1 MRSRVGGGLEFEGWE
16 LGVGLGGFVDIGFW
30 KGRGKKKKEKKGE
43 EGGEEGVYSWA
54 FDFIL
59 R

>member
-1 MRSRVGGGLEFEGWE
+1 MGVGG
-16 LGVGLGGFVDIGFW
+16 VGFVDIGFW